1 MNKDVS
7 ETLFRYTGT
16 ADSKVQMYGKEDFL
30 TLLYEKFGERFLR
43 YRAEWDRAGQGDGY
57 LPDFPLFLDVEP
69 EYRCNLRCVTCPLK
83 DGKDNPSYIQ
93 DRMSVDVY
101 RRICEEGKK
110 HGLPAITVSNNNEG
124 LLQKNL
130 FGYIQAAQE
139 AGIMDIFVGTNAH
152 LLKREMGAKLIK
164 SGLSRLLIS
173 IDAATAETYLKVRK
187 SDKYEMVVK
196 NVLEFHRLRA
206 ETGSRLPLIRV
217 SMVVTSLNQHEE
229 QRFRDFWAE
238 YADIISIQRYIP
250 YQGDPHIQDELIPEG
265 RDPLDFTV
273 CAPLW
278 QRMTI
283 RANGDVIACCHLS
296 NKLGIGNINES
307 SIHDIWHGERMDEIR
322 RIHLAGK
329 YQEIDVCKSCMS

>member
-1 MNKDVS
+1 MSITGLKYS
-7 ETLFRYTGT
+7 GT
-16 ADSKVQMYGKEDFL
+16 ADGKVQMYGKEDFL
-30 TLLYEKFGERFLR
+30 APLYEKFGERFFH

-69 EYRCNLRCVTCPLK
+69 EYRCNLRCVTCPLQ
-83 DGKDNPSYIQ
+83 DGKANPSYIP

-101 RRICEEGKK
+101 RRICEEGRRY
-110 HGLPAITVSNNNEG
+110 GLPAITVSNNNEG

-130 FGYIQAAQE
+130 FGYIQAARD
-139 AGIMDIFVGTNAH
+139 AGIMDIFVGTNGH
-152 LLKREMGAKLIK
+152 LLTREKGVKLIE
-164 SGLSRLLIS
+164 SGLSRLLVS
-173 IDAATAETYLKVRK
+173 IDAATAEMYLKVRK
-187 SDKYEMVVK
+187 SEKYDLVV
-196 NVLEFHRLRA
+196 NNILGFHRLRA
-206 ETGSRLPLIRV
+206 EMGSRLPLIRV

-229 QRFRDFWAE
+229 QRFRDFWAD

-250 YQGDPHIQDELIPEG
+250 FQGDPHIQDELIPEG
-265 RDPLDFTV
+265 RDPMDFTV

-296 NKLGIGNINES
+296 NKLGVGNINES
-307 SIHDIWHGERMDEIR
+307 SIHDIWHGERMNEIR
-322 RIHLAGK
+322 SIHLAGK